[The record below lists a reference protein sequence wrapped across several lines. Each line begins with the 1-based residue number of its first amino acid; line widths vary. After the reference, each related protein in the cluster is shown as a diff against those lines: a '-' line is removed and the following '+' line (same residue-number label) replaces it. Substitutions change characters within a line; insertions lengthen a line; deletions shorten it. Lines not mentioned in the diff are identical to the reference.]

1 MSYRLHNA
9 QVRLRGRLRGQA
21 MVETLVVTL
30 VLVVGVWGLGWM
42 DGSGQGALAQLV
54 SAMRDWHARYAA
66 ALSLPV

>member
-1 MSYRLHNA
+1 MPYRLHTLEA
-9 QVRLRGRLRGQA
+9 RLRGRMQGQA

-30 VLVVGVWGLGWM
+30 VLVMGVWGLGWV